1 MKRNARRLSDKVL
14 QIAKERGEVK
24 SKVQRES
31 YIQLN
36 TEFHRIAK
44 KDKEGF
50 LNEHCKEVEKNN
62 RIGKTRDFF
71 KKMERSRKHFKQR

>member
-1 MKRNARRLSDKVL
+1 MKRNARRLSEEVL

-24 SKVQRES
+24 SKVDGES

-36 TEFHRIAK
+36 TEFHRMAK
-44 KDKEGF
+44 REKEGL

-62 RIGKTRDFF
+62 RMGKTRDLF
-71 KKMERSRKHFKQR
+71 KKMERSREHFKQR

>member
-1 MKRNARRLSDKVL
+1 MKRNARRWSEEVL

-24 SKVQRES
+24 SKVERES
-31 YIQLN
+31 YIPLN

-44 KDKEGF
+44 GEKEGF

-62 RIGKTRDFF
+62 R
-71 KKMERSRKHFKQR
+71 M